1 MIQDVENNKLQ
12 FQLSNMTQNQK
23 MLLGLAVLVVG
34 GYMLWQKSQKP
45 KSFANVIAAPD
56 EGDDNIILGEECQND
71 RGTGNSRR
79 VQGVGIFGSRKVY
92 QCCGNRR
99 KYVFNKPSMNCSESA
114 VNA

>member
-1 MIQDVENNKLQ
+1 MIQDVNNNLHSQ
-12 FQLSNMTQNQK
+12 FSKMTQNQK
-23 MLLGLAVLVVG
+23 VLLGLAVLGIG
-34 GYMLWQKSQKP
+34 GYMLWKNQT

-79 VQGVGIFGSRKVY
+79 VQGIGIFGSRKVY

>member
-1 MIQDVENNKLQ
+1 MIQDANNKLQ
-12 FQLSNMTQNQK
+12 FQLYNMTQNQK
-23 MLLGLAVLVVG
+23 MLLGLAVIAVG
-34 GYMLWQKSQKP
+34 GYMLFSQKP

>member
-1 MIQDVENNKLQ
+1 
-12 FQLSNMTQNQK
+12 MTQNQK
-23 MLLGLAVLVVG
+23 VLLGLAVLAVG
-34 GYMLWQKSQKP
+34 GYMLWKNQT

-99 KYVFNKPSMNCSESA
+99 KYVFNKPSMNCTESA
-114 VNA
+114 VNE